1 MSNEN
6 TDSHKWN
13 MYSPTTSQNHSTFDN
28 LKECSVSTYN
38 TSDKTSGTAGG
49 GSYFRSF
56 SYESDNFARS
66 TDDQH
71 FDYNYSLP
79 QQPFFPIQN
88 NTFCGDESNNGDR
101 FSTSSPLDFRPDTT
115 VSTHS
120 FPFYESDQSLV
131 TNNHDQSSQLCRSN
145 QNQTTFSS
153 NKPISCPSLFE
164 ASSADYNSYYS
175 KSITTYNN
183 VYKMKLPEL
192 VTLET
197 LGRSKD
203 QKFKGHPTSSDKSF
217 GNSPESK
224 SACIPADSTSSPGRC
239 NQTSSP
245 YNHWSYSSNGQ
256 DKIFSSLITSQ
267 IEGNNFY
274 SQFHQSTQPFYAPLT
289 DGSQSLYF
297 LQNKSPSSG
306 ANTFLEQ
313 RSPNYS
319 FNPSF
324 YGDVHL
330 NAPDKRIA
338 DQGNFSS
345 NSQTDCYSDGFTKLP
360 ESFHANF
367 GSLEASKVEL
377 DAQSLSTSLD
387 VNLEGWTSNAAAP
400 MRYDDLLESRK
411 VRSMG
416 YPMDVVHLNNP
427 SIELDE
433 ETSYSSDG
441 YSIKNPNLG
450 ESLTFQ
456 SSHLP
461 EKQKEVESEVP
472 CCMGGSEGGQGGCL
486 AWACKAC
493 KRKKSSTAGDRRRA
507 ATMRERRRL
516 KRVNEAFEA
525 LKRRTCPNPA
535 QRMPKVRES

>member
-1 MSNEN
+1 MIEMSNEN

-28 LKECSVSTYN
+28 LKDCSVSTYN
-38 TSDKTSGTAGG
+38 ASDKTGG

-56 SYESDNFARS
+56 GYESDSFARS
-66 TDDQH
+66 MEDQH
-71 FDYNYSLP
+71 FDYSYSLP
-79 QQPFFPIQN
+79 QQPFFPFQN

-101 FSTSSPLDFRPDTT
+101 FPTSSPLDFRPDTT

-120 FPFYESDQSLV
+120 FPFYESDQSLM
-131 TNNHDQSSQLCRSN
+131 TNNHDSNQSCRS
-145 QNQTTFSS
+145 NQTTFSS
-153 NKPISCPSLFE
+153 NKPISCTHPFE
-164 ASSADYNSYYS
+164 VSSADYNSYYS

-183 VYKMKLPEL
+183 AYKMKLPEP

-197 LGRSKD
+197 LGRSKS
-203 QKFKGHPTSSDKSF
+203 QKFKGHPKSTDKSF
-217 GNSPESK
+217 GNSSEAK

-239 NQTSSP
+239 NQPSP
-245 YNHWSYSSNGQ
+245 PHSHWSYGSNGQ
-256 DKIFSSLITSQ
+256 DKIFSNLIASPF
-267 IEGNNFY
+267 EGSNFY
-274 SQFHQSTQPFYAPLT
+274 SQFHQSTQPFYVPLT
-289 DGSQSLYF
+289 EGSQTLYF
-297 LQNKSPSSG
+297 LQNKSPSAG
-306 ANTFLEQ
+306 ATNFMEP

-324 YGDVHL
+324 YGDAQL
-330 NAPDKRIA
+330 NAPDKRIV
-338 DQGNFSS
+338 DQVNFSS
-345 NSQTDCYSDGFTKLP
+345 NSQTDCYNDGFTKLS
-360 ESFHANF
+360 ESLHANF
-367 GSLEASKVEL
+367 GSLEASKIEL
-377 DAQSLSTSLD
+377 DAHSLSTSLD
-387 VNLEGWTSNAAAP
+387 VNLEGWTSNVAAP
-400 MRYDDLLESRK
+400 MRYDADFLESRK
-411 VRSMG
+411 ARSMG
-416 YPMDVVHLNNP
+416 YPMDVAHLNNP
-427 SIELDE
+427 STELDE

-441 YSIKNPNLG
+441 FNTKNPNLG

-461 EKQKEVESEVP
+461 DKQKDVESEVP

-535 QRMPKVRES
+535 QRMPKVS